1 MRYLFKKSQIILFKY
16 CADVKN
22 YENFKGFKLQTTNKQ
37 FKFQSKV
44 HSNFQKEKKKKY
56 HNIF

>member
-1 MRYLFKKSQIILFKY
+1 MCYLFLKSQIILFNY

-22 YENFKGFKLQTTNKQ
+22 CENFKGFKLQTTNKQ

-44 HSNFQKEKKKKY
+44 HNNFQKEKKKKY